1 MLLQMGTTEIILELL
16 KYVLPAGL
24 VMGAVT
30 LVMRE
35 NRHKVEIKA
44 KYAVFKGSMDK
55 IVPIRLQA
63 YERGILFLERI
74 SPENLLLRIDG
85 RELPVGIYHKQLTM
99 EIRAEF
105 EHNVAQQLYIDS
117 ESWAAIVRAK
127 EQTIALINQTARSL
141 PQDAVGTELGKRVLN
156 EMVRQESAPARE
168 GIVLLKRDI
177 SKMFRFSSAVE

>member
-1 MLLQMGTTEIILELL
+1 MGTTEIILELL

-63 YERGILFLERI
+63 YERGILFW
-74 SPENLLLRIDG
+74 
-85 RELPVGIYHKQLTM
+85 K
-99 EIRAEF
+99 
-105 EHNVAQQLYIDS
+105 
-117 ESWAAIVRAK
+117 ESVPKIC
-127 EQTIALINQTARSL
+127 
-141 PQDAVGTELGKRVLN
+141 
-156 EMVRQESAPARE
+156 
-168 GIVLLKRDI
+168 
-177 SKMFRFSSAVE
+177 F